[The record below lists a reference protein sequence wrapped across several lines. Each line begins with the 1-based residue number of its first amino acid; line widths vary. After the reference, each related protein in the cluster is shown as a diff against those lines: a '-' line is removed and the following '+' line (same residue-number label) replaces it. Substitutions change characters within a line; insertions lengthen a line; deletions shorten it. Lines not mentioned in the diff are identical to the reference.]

1 MHWHPQGCANI
12 QRITASHQGRITKLF
27 EILTQNILP
36 VFSIMVLGF
45 AMGSAHFVSKSEA
58 TTVNRIAFMVLQP
71 ALIFPLVNG
80 VDLSGFHTDAIL
92 LYAAAQAIVFC
103 LTLAV
108 CLYVMRCTFLEAWLL
123 AMATVFVNSL
133 LYIWPI
139 SSLIYGTEGNFP
151 ITALVVWDSTITFAF
166 FIITTDLFANKEQ
179 SLRSSALRL
188 LKNPVLI
195 AIFLGITTN
204 LLGLSA
210 SKPLLVAFQFA
221 GAAAAPL
228 TLFALGVILSGHSLI
243 PNSKVTLVS
252 AIKLMVLPVAVLI
265 TLSIG
270 ERPIVWDE
278 MVLLNAAGPSGAM
291 AFALATLYK
300 VRTDTIAPVIIWTSV
315 LSLFS
320 LAWLA

>member
-1 MHWHPQGCANI
+1 MINV
-12 QRITASHQGRITKLF
+12 LM
-27 EILTQNILP
+27 QNILP

-45 AMGSAHFVSKSEA
+45 VMGRVGFVSKSEA
-58 TTVNRIAFMVLQP
+58 TTLNRVAFLVLQP

-80 VDLSGFHTDAIL
+80 VDFNSFYASAIL
-92 LYAAAQAIVFC
+92 LYAAAQAVVFC
-103 LTLAV
+103 ITLAV
-108 CLYVMRCTFLEAWLL
+108 CLYVLGIAFLEAWLL

-139 SSLIYGTEGNFP
+139 SSLIYGPTGNLP
-151 ITALVVWDSTITFAF
+151 ITALVVWDATVTFAF
-166 FIITTDLFANKEQ
+166 FIITTDLLANKGQ
-179 SLRSSALRL
+179 SVRNSALRL
-188 LKNPVLI
+188 LKNPVLLT
-195 AIFLGITTN
+195 IFLGIATN

-210 SKPLLVAFQFA
+210 SEPLRVACQFA

-228 TLFALGVILSGHSLI
+228 TLFALGIILSGHSLI
-243 PNSKVTLVS
+243 PNTKIAVVS
-252 AIKLMVLPVAVLI
+252 AIKLVVLPLVVLI
-265 TLSIG
+265 TLSLG

-300 VRTDTIAPVIIWTSV
+300 VRTDAISPVIIWTSI

>member
-1 MHWHPQGCANI
+1 MI
-12 QRITASHQGRITKLF
+12 D
-27 EILTQNILP
+27 ILTQNILP

-45 AMGSAHFVSKSEA
+45 AMGRAHFVSKDEA

-71 ALIFPLVNG
+71 ALIFPLING
-80 VDLSGFHTDAIL
+80 VDFRSFQVDAIL

-103 LTLAV
+103 LTLTV
-108 CLYVMRCTFLEAWLL
+108 CLYVTTCTFLEAWLL

-139 SSLIYGTEGNFP
+139 SSLIYGTEGNLP
-151 ITALVVWDSTITFAF
+151 ITALVVWDTTITFAF
-166 FIITTDLFANKEQ
+166 FIITTDLLANKDQ
-179 SLRSSALRL
+179 SVRSSTLRL

-204 LLGLSA
+204 LFGLSA
-210 SKPLLVAFQFA
+210 SEPLLVACQFA

-228 TLFALGVILSGHSLI
+228 TLFALGVVLSGHSLI
-243 PNSKVTLVS
+243 PNAKIAVVS
-252 AIKLMVLPVAVLI
+252 IIKLLVLPLAVII
-265 TLSIG
+265 TLSLG

-300 VRTDTIAPVIIWTSV
+300 VRTDTIAPVIIWTSI

-320 LAWLA
+320 LAFLA

>member
-1 MHWHPQGCANI
+1 MHWHPQGCASI
-12 QRITASHQGRITKLF
+12 QRITALHQGRITNLI

-80 VDLSGFHTDAIL
+80 VDFSGFHTDAIL

-103 LTLAV
+103 LT
-108 CLYVMRCTFLEAWLL
+108 
-123 AMATVFVNSL
+123 
-133 LYIWPI
+133 
-139 SSLIYGTEGNFP
+139 
-151 ITALVVWDSTITFAF
+151 FAF
-166 FIITTDLFANKEQ
+166 FIITTDLLANKEQ

-210 SKPLLVAFQFA
+210 SEPLLVAFQFA

>member
-1 MHWHPQGCANI
+1 M
-12 QRITASHQGRITKLF
+12 L
-27 EILTQNILP
+27 NILP

-45 AMGSAHFVSKSEA
+45 VMGRAHFVSKSEA
-58 TTVNRIAFMVLQP
+58 ATLNRIAFLVLQP
-71 ALIFPLVNG
+71 ALIFPLING
-80 VDLSGFHTDAIL
+80 VDFSSFHVDAIL
-92 LYAAAQAIVFC
+92 LYAAAQAVVFC

-108 CLYVMRCTFLEAWLL
+108 CLYILGCAFLEAWLL

-139 SSLIYGTEGNFP
+139 SSLIYGPTGNLP
-151 ITALVVWDSTITFAF
+151 ITALVVWDATITFAF
-166 FIITTDLFANKEQ
+166 FIITTDLLANKGQ
-179 SLRSSALRL
+179 SFRNSALRL

-195 AIFLGITTN
+195 TIFLGISTN

-210 SKPLLVAFQFA
+210 SEPLRVACQFA

-243 PNSKVTLVS
+243 PNTKIAAVS
-252 AIKLMVLPVAVLI
+252 AIKLVVLPAAILI
-265 TLSIG
+265 TLSLG
-270 ERPIVWDE
+270 ERPIIWDE

-300 VRTDTIAPVIIWTSV
+300 VRTDAISPVIIWTSI